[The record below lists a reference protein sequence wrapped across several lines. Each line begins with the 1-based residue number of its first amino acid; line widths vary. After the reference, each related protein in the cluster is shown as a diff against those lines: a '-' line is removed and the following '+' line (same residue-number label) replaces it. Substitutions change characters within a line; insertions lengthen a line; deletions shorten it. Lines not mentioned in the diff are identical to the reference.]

1 MTQDAGQKKP
11 KIFNQNA
18 AIRGAIRRIFSR
30 SPVKIAVLRKVRRE
44 IPRYNKDGSRG
55 KKDAVQYQCN
65 VCKSWVG
72 STKVEVDH
80 IVPVIEVTERGFI
93 DWNLFV
99 DRLFCDEKNL
109 QVICDPCHDKK
120 TQVERMKRQALKD
133 KVVLDL
139 IEERLKSVW
148 TIDEEKDL
156 KKQVSKF
163 LTKTKAPETKE
174 RALKLKAI
182 IVNKLTKED

>member
-1 MTQDAGQKKP
+1 MTLDKKP

-30 SPVKIAVLRKVRRE
+30 SPVKIEVLKKVRRE
-44 IPRYNKDGSRG
+44 VPRYNQDGSRG
-55 KKDAVQYQCN
+55 KRDAVQYQCA
-65 VCKSWVG
+65 VCKTWVG

-80 IVPVIEVTERGFI
+80 IIPVIEVNEKGFV
-93 DWNLFV
+93 DWNTFV
-99 DRLFCDEKNL
+99 ERLFCKAEAL

-120 TQVERMKRQALKD
+120 TAQERMKRQAFKD
-133 KVVLDL
+133 RVALDK
-139 IEERLKSVW
+139 IEERLKSAW
-148 TIDEEKDL
+148 TIEEEKTL

-174 RALKLKAI
+174 RALKLKQI
-182 IVNKLTKED
+182 IVDKITKED